1 MELTAK
7 NIIHL
12 PVITKNNSKL
22 GVVKDI
28 IINCDTGVITT
39 FIVRSNPL
47 IQPMTGKELLIT
59 FDQVVR
65 ITANAVIVEDALVS
79 QEVLLAT
86 AA

>member
-12 PVITKNNSKL
+12 TVITKNNSKI

-28 IINCDTGVITT
+28 IINCNTGVITT

-47 IQPMTGKELLIT
+47 IQPITGKELLIT
-59 FDQVVR
+59 FDQVIR
-65 ITANAVIVEDALVS
+65 ITTDAVIVEDALVS
-79 QEVLLAT
+79 QGIMENSL
-86 AA
+86 